1 MADINAIAEQ
11 IQGLTLLEAS
21 QLVKLLEEKLGVS
34 AAAAAPVAAAAGGAA
49 AAAPVV
55 EEKTEFSVILTA
67 AGANKI
73 NVIKAVREVT
83 SLGLKEA
90 KDLVD
95 GAPKPVKEGVSK
107 DEAEAIKKKV
117 VDAGASVEVK
127 GVPFHRGGRE
137 ERREVNR
144 AGSSRRAP
152 PLRGE
157 RKLYL
162 TPGISPG
169 ILSSWALDF
178 RIRHPIGDCD
188 SRILVY

>member
-34 AAAAAPVAAAAGGAA
+34 AAAAAPVAAAGGGGGAA
-49 AAAPVV
+49 AAPAV
-55 EEKTEFSVILTA
+55 EEKTEFTVVLTA

-95 GAPKPVKEGVSK
+95 GAPKPIKEGVNK
-107 DEAEAIKKKV
+107 DEAEAIKKKF
-117 VDAGASVEVK
+117 VDVGASVEVK
-127 GVPFHRGGRE
+127 
-137 ERREVNR
+137 
-144 AGSSRRAP
+144 
-152 PLRGE
+152 
-157 RKLYL
+157 
-162 TPGISPG
+162 
-169 ILSSWALDF
+169 
-178 RIRHPIGDCD
+178 
-188 SRILVY
+188 

>member
-1 MADINAIAEQ
+1 MADINAIADQ

-21 QLVKLLEEKLGVS
+21 QLVKMLEEKLGVS
-34 AAAAAPVAAAAGGAA
+34 AAAAAPVMMAGGGGGAA
-49 AAAPVV
+49 AAPAV
-55 EEKTEFSVILTA
+55 EEKTEFTVVLTA

-107 DEAEAIKKKV
+107 EEAETIKKKF

-127 GVPFHRGGRE
+127 
-137 ERREVNR
+137 
-144 AGSSRRAP
+144 
-152 PLRGE
+152 
-157 RKLYL
+157 
-162 TPGISPG
+162 
-169 ILSSWALDF
+169 
-178 RIRHPIGDCD
+178 
-188 SRILVY
+188 

>member
-34 AAAAAPVAAAAGGAA
+34 AAAAAVAAAPAAGGAV
-49 AAAPVV
+49 AAAPV
-55 EEKTEFSVILTA
+55 EEKTEFAVVLTA

-95 GAPKPVKEGVSK
+95 GAPKTIKEGVNK
-107 DEAEAIKKKV
+107 EEAEAIKKKFTDV
-117 VDAGASVEVK
+117 GASVEVK
-127 GVPFHRGGRE
+127 
-137 ERREVNR
+137 
-144 AGSSRRAP
+144 
-152 PLRGE
+152 
-157 RKLYL
+157 
-162 TPGISPG
+162 
-169 ILSSWALDF
+169 
-178 RIRHPIGDCD
+178 
-188 SRILVY
+188 